1 MMEEELDY
9 WGLLWQEEKEFFD
22 ARLKA
27 NQHLSHLQ
35 GRKFFV
41 CDRNHRFRA

>member
-27 NQHLSHLQ
+27 NQHLSQ
-35 GRKFFV
+35 FFV